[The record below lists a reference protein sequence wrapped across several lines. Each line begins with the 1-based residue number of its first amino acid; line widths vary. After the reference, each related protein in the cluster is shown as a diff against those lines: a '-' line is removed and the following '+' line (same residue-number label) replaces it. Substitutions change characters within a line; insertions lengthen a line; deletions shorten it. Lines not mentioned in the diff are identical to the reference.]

1 MSRSSSPK
9 RGRGRP
15 RREYRIRVRGERRER
30 PDYDKLARALLEH
43 AAMEEAKYRAKNNI
57 DTTTGTA
64 ATVNTKIDD
73 GDIPSMDAEVDGHA
87 DD

>member
-15 RREYRIRVRGERRER
+15 RREYRIRVRGERRAQ

-43 AAMEEAKYRAKNNI
+43 AAMEEAKRRASFS
-57 DTTTGTA
+57 DTTDTTATTGTKMDGGDVPPVY
-64 ATVNTKIDD
+64 TEVN
-73 GDIPSMDAEVDGHA
+73 GDA

>member
-15 RREYRIRVRGERRER
+15 RREYRIRVRGERREH

-43 AAMEEAKYRAKNNI
+43 AAMEEAKRRAHVADAT
-57 DTTTGTA
+57 DTT
-64 ATVNTKIDD
+64 ATTSTKID
-73 GDIPSMDAEVDGHA
+73 GDDTPSMDTEVNGDA

>member
-15 RREYRIRVRGERRER
+15 RREYRIRVRGERRAQ

-43 AAMEEAKYRAKNNI
+43 AAMEEAKRRAHVTETT
-57 DTTTGTA
+57 DTT
-64 ATVNTKIDD
+64 ATTFTKIDGADAPSSDCADD
-73 GDIPSMDAEVDGHA
+73 GDVD
-87 DD
+87 D

>member
-15 RREYRIRVRGERRER
+15 RREYRIRVRGERREH

-43 AAMEEAKYRAKNNI
+43 AAMEEAKRRTN
-57 DTTTGTA
+57 TTGSEPTKPA
-64 ATVNTKIDD
+64 NLDKTDATPVDTFD
-73 GDIPSMDAEVDGHA
+73 GDA

>member
-15 RREYRIRVRGERRER
+15 RREYRIRVRGERREH

-43 AAMEEAKYRAKNNI
+43 AAMEEAKRRANVT
-57 DTTTGTA
+57 DTTGTT
-64 ATVNTKIDD
+64 ATTSTKIDGGDVQPMDTALD
-73 GDIPSMDAEVDGHA
+73 GDA

>member
-1 MSRSSSPK
+1 MSRSSSPR

-15 RREYRIRVRGERRER
+15 RREYRIRVRGERREH

-43 AAMEEAKYRAKNNI
+43 AAMEEAKRRTSVS
-57 DTTTGTA
+57 DTTDATA
-64 ATVNTKIDD
+64 ATGTKMD
-73 GDIPSMDAEVDGHA
+73 GGDTPSTDSSINGDA

>member
-15 RREYRIRVRGERRER
+15 RREYRIRVRGERREH

-43 AAMEEAKYRAKNNI
+43 AAMEEAKRRGNI
-57 DTTTGTA
+57 TYATTTGT
-64 ATVNTKIDD
+64 KIDGVVTPSTDGEID
-73 GDIPSMDAEVDGHA
+73 GDA

>member
-15 RREYRIRVRGERRER
+15 RREYRIRVRGERREH

-43 AAMEEAKYRAKNNI
+43 AAMEEATRRTNLT
-57 DTTTGTA
+57 DTTDTTA
-64 ATVNTKIDD
+64 TSGTKIDG
-73 GDIPSMDAEVDGHA
+73 GDISSVDTEVNGDADE
-87 DD
+87 

>member
-15 RREYRIRVRGERRER
+15 RREYRIRVRGERRAH

-43 AAMEEAKYRAKNNI
+43 AAMEEAKRRTRDETN
-57 DTTTGTA
+57 TGTGTA
-64 ATVNTKIDD
+64 ATVDTKIDSVDIPPMDTEID
-73 GDIPSMDAEVDGHA
+73 GDA

>member
-15 RREYRIRVRGERRER
+15 RREYRIRVRGERREH

-43 AAMEEAKYRAKNNI
+43 AAMEEAKRRAHNNAG
-57 DTTTGTA
+57 TTTPS
-64 ATVNTKIDD
+64 TKTDGSAVSSTSAEID
-73 GDIPSMDAEVDGHA
+73 GDA

>member
-15 RREYRIRVRGERRER
+15 RREYRIRVRGERREN

-43 AAMEEAKYRAKNNI
+43 AAMEEAKRRVQTTDTDA
-57 DTTTGTA
+57 TTTS
-64 ATVNTKIDD
+64 TKIDGVIVPSTDGEND
-73 GDIPSMDAEVDGHA
+73 GDA

>member
-15 RREYRIRVRGERRER
+15 RREYRIRVRGERREH

-43 AAMEEAKYRAKNNI
+43 AAMEEAKRRADN
-57 DTTTGTA
+57 DDGTTTT
-64 ATVNTKIDD
+64 NTKSA
-73 GDIPSMDAEVDGHA
+73 GVSMPSMDGENEGDA

>member
-15 RREYRIRVRGERRER
+15 RREYRIRVRGERRAQ

-43 AAMEEAKYRAKNNI
+43 AAMEEAKRRTNLT
-57 DTTTGTA
+57 DTTDTTATTGA
-64 ATVNTKIDD
+64 KID
-73 GDIPSMDAEVDGHA
+73 GGNIPSVDTEVSGDA

>member
-15 RREYRIRVRGERRER
+15 RREYRIRVRGERRAQ

-43 AAMEEAKYRAKNNI
+43 AAMEEAKRRAHVA
-57 DTTTGTA
+57 DTTESKATTGA
-64 ATVNTKIDD
+64 KIDGADISSVDTDLD
-73 GDIPSMDAEVDGHA
+73 GDA

>member
-15 RREYRIRVRGERRER
+15 RRQYRIRVVGERREH

-43 AAMEEAKYRAKNNI
+43 AAMEQRQRGTPEASS
-57 DTTTGTA
+57 TTEPEPDA
-64 ATVNTKIDD
+64 PS
-73 GDIPSMDAEVDGHA
+73 DIAPEGNDL
-87 DD
+87 

>member
-15 RREYRIRVRGERRER
+15 RREYRIRVRGERREH

-43 AAMEEAKYRAKNNI
+43 AAMEEATRRARVT
-57 DTTTGTA
+57 DTTDTTA
-64 ATVNTKIDD
+64 TSTKID
-73 GDIPSMDAEVDGHA
+73 GGNAPSMDTESDGDA